1 MAKAAAPQEMQ
12 LAEILSD
19 LVSLRPG
26 VCDPAA
32 ALALVS
38 ARPSSLS
45 TGASSFAPS
54 TAAEPDKSAEED
66 DKDLHRAKE
75 LVALHYDVRE
85 RYKRGELT
93 RGLAEAR
100 GAVERALG

>member
-1 MAKAAAPQEMQ
+1 M
-12 LAEILSD
+12 
-19 LVSLRPG
+19 
-26 VCDPAA
+26 
-32 ALALVS
+32 S
-38 ARPSSLS
+38 ARPSSS
-45 TGASSFAPS
+45 TTPS
-54 TAAEPDKSAEED
+54 TAAEPDKPAED
-66 DKDLHRAKE
+66 DDADLHRAKE

>member
-1 MAKAAAPQEMQ
+1 
-12 LAEILSD
+12 
-19 LVSLRPG
+19 
-26 VCDPAA
+26 
-32 ALALVS
+32 
-38 ARPSSLS
+38 LS